1 MGTSRS
7 RMPVKLQYEPRVDI
21 LQQYYD
27 VCAAK
32 YGKLARLVPS
42 ETSFFPQNGIG
53 MDQFYMCPPGASHEL
68 SIGAAAAGR
77 SVSSG
82 VVGGQVFRFSP

>member
-42 ETSFFPQNGIG
+42 EVLFFVPTIIIRLQV
-53 MDQFYMCPPGASHEL
+53 DL
-68 SIGAAAAGR
+68 SR
-77 SVSSG
+77 V
-82 VVGGQVFRFSP
+82 